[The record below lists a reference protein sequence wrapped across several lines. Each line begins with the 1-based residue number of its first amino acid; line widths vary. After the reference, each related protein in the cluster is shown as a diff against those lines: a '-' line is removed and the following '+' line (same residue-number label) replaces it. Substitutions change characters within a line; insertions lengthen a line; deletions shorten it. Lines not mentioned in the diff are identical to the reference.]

1 MSHAATDSASV
12 VSPTIYSLIATSPR
26 LRRMLLPEGILA
38 SPYEVLDYDATLTL
52 GDTKGIKADFQRTE
66 TVRFL
71 QSGVAGILDH
81 VWGDGV
87 ALAYY
92 HNEAGN
98 LEDSFNDQGRRH
110 LVIGFKRAMRRG
122 ETMKFDVMRTAMVG
136 FTEDEEWLETSVDHP
151 VRRLGCAVV
160 FPKGRPCQ
168 SAMLHYEGKELA
180 LPIIKLGEGRGLVR
194 G

>member
-1 MSHAATDSASV
+1 MVKAKSEANGGKAGYVGLGKVDNGGANNYWYKYSVSHAATDSASV
-12 VSPTIYSLIATSPR
+12 VSPNIYSLIATSPR

-87 ALAYY
+87 ALTYY

-122 ETMKFDVMRTAMVG
+122 ES
-136 FTEDEEWLETSVDHP
+136 DEV
-151 VRRLGCAVV
+151 
-160 FPKGRPCQ
+160 
-168 SAMLHYEGKELA
+168 
-180 LPIIKLGEGRGLVR
+180 
-194 G
+194 